1 MLLRGCDK
9 DRLNDILN
17 FEVDGGGVGTCW
29 VEDAG
34 LGEGEEG

>member
-1 MLLRGCDK
+1 M
-9 DRLNDILN
+9 IYWN
-17 FEVDGGGVGTCW
+17 FKVDGGWVGTCW